1 MYEHALIKAI
11 PDIPPC
17 DVDGVLIRQL
27 KHWAVSGLAASDRSD
42 HMNPNM
48 FQRYVPLANLPDEEK
63 LDAELKQLAKRR
75 RTA

>member
-1 MYEHALIKAI
+1 
-11 PDIPPC
+11 
-17 DVDGVLIRQL
+17 
-27 KHWAVSGLAASDRSD
+27 
-42 HMNPNM
+42 MNPNM